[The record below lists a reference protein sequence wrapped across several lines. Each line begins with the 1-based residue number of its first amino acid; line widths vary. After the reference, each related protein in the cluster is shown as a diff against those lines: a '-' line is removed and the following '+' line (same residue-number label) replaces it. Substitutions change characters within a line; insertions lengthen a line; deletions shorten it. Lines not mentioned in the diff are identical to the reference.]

1 MYLQLRGLCSKSYID
16 QFYVPRNKPLSG
28 ALHHLGLMSS
38 LVTYDE
44 EAVSWRL
51 LEATHNTSALAEAPL
66 ASYVLGA
73 HEWLIERDNPLYSPK
88 GAPYRQGHSWDVQ
101 TDRVSY

>member
-28 ALHHLGLMSS
+28 ALQHIGLMSS

-44 EAVSWRL
+44 AAVSWRL
-51 LEATHNTSALAEAPL
+51 LEVTHNTTALAEAPL

-73 HEWLIERDNPLYSPK
+73 HEWLIEGDNPVCSPK
-88 GAPYRQGHSWDVQ
+88 GAPYRQGCLWDLQ
-101 TDRVSY
+101 SD